1 LSIILQSD
9 TMMGNQ
15 LNLAIKW

>member
-1 LSIILQSD
+1 
-9 TMMGNQ
+9 MGNQ